1 MSSFVRRAAWA
12 GFLVASVAG
21 LSAALVTS
29 VLAVMLLQRAD
40 DRRLLE
46 AGGVLATEVL
56 EHRDA
61 DLVALLDDETRE
73 TRQMGLSF
81 ALFALDG
88 RRLAGS
94 DRLPFVATDA
104 ACVSAA
110 IGRAC
115 AVRAGELRVVVGAP
129 EASRWSSLLTAALLS
144 AMAVALLASLAIR
157 PLARSLAAPLTW
169 LSDRLRALPVE
180 SLTSADLGT
189 PTHLRELE
197 ALREALRGLLARV
210 DVSLQQ
216 AQRFASSAA
225 HELRTP
231 LTALKAELELALEG
245 PLTHDAIA
253 RAHERTGAL
262 AMMVERL
269 LVLATPSD
277 APLGGET
284 VALDELTEDVIA
296 ALPDAD
302 RARVSFE
309 RKANLTLDGDE
320 TLLSMLVSNALSN
333 ALKFGAHVQVT
344 VDARGLEVRDDG
356 PGIEAADA
364 PHLFEPLY
372 RGAHAT
378 REGIAGHGLGLAL
391 IAHVARRHGGKASLV
406 DTGSGAR
413 LRVDFTPRDG

>member
-21 LSAALVTS
+21 VSAALVTS
-29 VLAVMLLQRAD
+29 MLAVVLLQRAD

-81 ALFALDG
+81 ALFDIDG
-88 RRLAGS
+88 RRRAGTE
-94 DRLPFVATDA
+94 RLPFLSNDDT
-104 ACVSAA
+104 CISADV
-110 IGRAC
+110 GRAC
-115 AVRAGELRVVVGAP
+115 AVRAGALRVVVGAP
-129 EASRWSSLLTAALLS
+129 VVSRWSPLLTAALLS
-144 AMAVALLASLAIR
+144 AMVVALLASFAIR
-157 PLARSLAAPLTW
+157 PLARGLAAPLTW
-169 LSDRLRALPVE
+169 LSDRLRALPVAA
-180 SLTSADLGT
+180 LTSADLGT
-189 PTHLRELE
+189 PTNLSELE

-245 PLTHDAIA
+245 EPTRDAFA
-253 RAHERTGAL
+253 RAHERTAAL
-262 AMMVERL
+262 ATMVERL
-269 LVLATPSD
+269 LALATPSD
-277 APLGGET
+277 APIGGES

-296 ALPDAD
+296 ALSDAD
-302 RARVSFE
+302 RARVTFE
-309 RKANLTLDGDE
+309 REASLTLESDE
-320 TLLSMLVSNALSN
+320 TLLAMLVGNALSN
-333 ALKFGAHVQVT
+333 ALKFGQRVQVR
-344 VDARGLEVRDDG
+344 VDASGLEVRDDG
-356 PGIEAADA
+356 PGISPEDA

-391 IAHVARRHGGKASLV
+391 IAHVARRHRGTVSLV

-413 LRVDFTPRDG
+413 LRVDFTR

>member
-21 LSAALVTS
+21 LGAALVTS

-46 AGGVLATEVL
+46 AGGVLATEVS
-56 EHRDA
+56 EHRDG

-81 ALFALDG
+81 ALFERDG
-88 RRLAGS
+88 HRRAGS
-94 DRLPFVATDA
+94 ALLPFVASDDT
-104 ACVSAA
+104 CVSADV
-110 IGRAC
+110 GRAC
-115 AVRAGELRVVVGAP
+115 AVGAGDLRVVVGAP
-129 EASRWSSLLTAALLS
+129 ETSRWSSLLTAALLS
-144 AMAVALLASLAIR
+144 AMGVALLASLAIR

-180 SLTSADLGT
+180 SLTSADLGA
-189 PTHLRELE
+189 PTHLSELE

-216 AQRFASSAA
+216 AHRFASSAA

-231 LTALKAELELALEG
+231 LTALKAELELSLEG
-245 PLTHDAIA
+245 PLTHDAVA

-296 ALPDAD
+296 ALPEAD
-302 RARVSFE
+302 RARVTFE
-309 RKANLTLDGDE
+309 RKAGLMLDGDE
-320 TLLSMLVSNALSN
+320 TQLAMLVSNAPSN
-333 ALKFGAHVQVT
+333 ALKFAKHAHVS
-344 VDARGLEVRDDG
+344 VDSAGLEVRDDG
-356 PGIEAADA
+356 PGIAPEDA

-378 REGIAGHGLGLAL
+378 REGVAGHGLGLAL
-391 IAHVARRHGGKASLV
+391 IAHVARRHRGTVSLV
-406 DTGSGAR
+406 DTGAGAR
-413 LRVDFTPRDG
+413 LRVDFSG